1 MKRVATMM
9 ILPAA
14 LLIGATP
21 ALADRAPSVDEAK
34 AIAAKLQSLGYTTWE
49 EIEYDDDGPVWE
61 IDDARK
67 TDGRRYDVKLSPN
80 GLGVIKERLDD

>member
-1 MKRVATMM
+1 MSRFVKM
-9 ILPAA
+9 IIVPAA
-14 LLIGATP
+14 MLAAATP
-21 ALADRAPSVDEAK
+21 ALADRAPSADEAK

-67 TDGRRYDVKLSPN
+67 TDGKRYDVKLSPN